1 MEKIA
6 ERLWE
11 RCAHLDPRGGA
22 RLAEGEPGGMQKI
35 PLEGS
40 EGNIANAQAAGGSVK
55 GVANNRVLEG
65 GEVHADL
72 VSAPGMELHLDEG
85 GVREMGEGAPV
96 GAGCAWWSCACGAE
110 DRG

>member
-1 MEKIA
+1 
-6 ERLWE
+6 
-11 RCAHLDPRGGA
+11 
-22 RLAEGEPGGMQKI
+22 
-35 PLEGS
+35 
-40 EGNIANAQAAGGSVK
+40 
-55 GVANNRVLEG
+55 VLEG